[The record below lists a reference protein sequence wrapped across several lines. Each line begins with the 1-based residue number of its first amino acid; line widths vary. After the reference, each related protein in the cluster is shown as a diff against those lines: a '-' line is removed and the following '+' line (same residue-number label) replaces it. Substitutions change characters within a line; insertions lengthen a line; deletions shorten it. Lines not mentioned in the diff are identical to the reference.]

1 MGNENLK
8 DFKTNGN
15 QINKKT
21 YESKKN
27 EVKYPKRMKDKIE
40 KEKKKESST
49 SQNESETDEEK
60 NQERIPFIF
69 EWKEDN
75 KKVTLTGDFFNWVHF
90 IPMKKDKKTNFFK
103 LKINLPKKR
112 NEFKFIADGKW
123 KCSNDYPQFTN
134 ETGIYNYIDLSN
146 NEKKKEENKEKETK
160 KIKKDDLNYNCYKPL
175 KTEMNVDAQDL
186 PRYFSHYNIDY
197 NTRQNQIGNKKL
209 LIYKEN
215 NLLSENNSYKK
226 ILTCP
231 HVNLSHCCTQV
242 NKDNNAN
249 IITSITFRFQH
260 KFLTIIYYK
269 PEFI

>member
-8 DFKTNGN
+8 ESNELENINN
-15 QINKKT
+15 QKRFENKK
-21 YESKKN
+21 KV
-27 EVKYPKRMKDKIE
+27 VKYPKRMKDIIE
-40 KEKKKESST
+40 QKKNKESST
-49 SQNESETDEEK
+49 SQSESETEDE
-60 NQERIPFIF
+60 NQDRTIFIF
-69 EWKEDN
+69 EWKENN
-75 KKVTLTGDFFNWVHF
+75 KKVTITGDFLNWVHF
-90 IPMKKDKKTNFFK
+90 ILMKKDKKTNHFK

-112 NEFKFIADGKW
+112 NEFKFIVDGEW
-123 KCSNDYPQFTN
+123 KCSNDYPQFKN
-134 ETGIYNYIDLSN
+134 DHGIYNYIDLSI
-146 NEKKKEENKEKETK
+146 NENKKEEKKEKE
-160 KIKKDDLNYNCYKPL
+160 IKKNKKKNDLNFNCYKPL
-175 KTEMNVDAQDL
+175 KSEMNVDAPDL
-186 PRYFSHYNIDY
+186 PRYFSLYNIDY
-197 NTRQNQIGNKKL
+197 NTRQNKIGNQKL
-209 LIYKEN
+209 LIFKEN